1 MKRKLVAVA
10 SAVLLSLTTAA
21 AAFAAAPTGEW
32 HRLNPGD
39 LNEHE
44 RLTCVESPG
53 AWHCRYDKVDED
65 LPGFSWDSTTGVFS
79 GRPVTSTWECPE
91 WFPGVVCDNVVAVY
105 TGPQTYNP
113 FDDRPFQVRADYVVT
128 EIDDQAVLYQSWV
141 DVFAC
146 PWFRTWDEALAA
158 DPSCA
163 FAP

>member
-1 MKRKLVAVA
+1 MAV
-10 SAVLLSLTTAA
+10 VA
-21 AAFAAAPTGEW
+21 AAFSWAWPRPRLSPRNRAANGIGSTRGT
-32 HRLNPGD
+32 LTT
-39 LNEHE
+39 E
-44 RLTCVESPG
+44 RLALVEVAG
-53 AWHCRYDKVDED
+53 GVALAAKLDEVDED
-65 LPGFSWDSTTGVFS
+65 LPGFSWNSTTGVFS
-79 GRPVTSTWECPE
+79 GRPVTSTWECPD
-91 WFPGVVCDNVVAVY
+91 WFPSSVCDNVVAVY

-146 PWFRTWDEALAA
+146 PWFRAWDEALAA

>member
-1 MKRKLVAVA
+1 MKRNLVAVV

-21 AAFAAAPTGEW
+21 AAIAAAPTGEW

-53 AWHCRYDKVDED
+53 AWHCTYDKVQED
-65 LPGFSWDSTTGVFS
+65 LPGFSGTRRLACSAD
-79 GRPVTSTWECPE
+79 GRSTSTWECPD
-91 WFPGVVCDNVVAVY
+91 WFPSAVCDNVVAVY

-128 EIDDQAVLYQSWV
+128 EIDDQAGPVPELGGRLRVPVVQ
-141 DVFAC
+141 D
-146 PWFRTWDEALAA
+146 LG
-158 DPSCA
+158 
-163 FAP
+163 